1 MKISTL
7 NIIGAGRVGRTLG
20 KLWHDAHVFAL
31 QDVFNRTPASTQAA
45 IAFIGAGRGCSAMTA
60 MRVAQAWLIA
70 TPDSGI
76 TAAAQALAQSG
87 LLRKGDVVFHASG
100 ALASDALRTATMG
113 GEPSAGVSGG
123 SVSVASVH
131 PLKSFANPA
140 DAVRT
145 FAGTHC
151 TAEGDAAAL
160 ALLTPAFEHIGAR
173 VTAID
178 PQCKTLYHAA
188 SVLVCNDLT
197 ALMEAGLQ
205 CFEQAG
211 IPRAT
216 ASAMMEPLVRE
227 TVDNVF
233 KLGTVK
239 ALTGPVAR
247 GDVAVVER
255 QLAALQ
261 EFDPH
266 IAEIYRALAVMAV
279 QLARARTRSGNDSG
293 ADAAALAE
301 LERLFGTEEGRT
313 VPGGGR
319 VGKA

>member
-1 MKISTL
+1 
-7 NIIGAGRVGRTLG
+7 
-20 KLWHDAHVFAL
+20 VFAL
-31 QDVFNRTPASTQAA
+31 QDVFNRTLASTQAA
-45 IAFIGAGRGCSAMTA
+45 VAFIGAGRDCALMTA
-60 MRVAQAWLIA
+60 MRAAEVWLIA
-70 TPDSGI
+70 IPDSGI
-76 TAAAQALAQSG
+76 MAAAQALAQSQ
-87 LLRKGDVVFHASG
+87 LLRVGDVVFHASG
-100 ALASDALRTATMG
+100 ALASDALRTAMMG
-113 GEPSAGVSGG
+113 GEPSAGGSGS

-151 TAEGDAAAL
+151 TAEGDAVAL
-160 ALLTPAFEHIGAR
+160 ALLTPAFERIGAR
-173 VTAID
+173 FTAID

-255 QLAALQ
+255 QLTALRA
-261 EFDPH
+261 FDPR

-279 QLARARTRSGNDSG
+279 GLVRARTGNDGG
-293 ADAAALAE
+293 ADAAALVE
-301 LERLFGTEEGRT
+301 LERLLGTVEGRT